1 MSGRARGKS
10 EQSENLST
18 VKLLNVEANWT
29 WERKEGN
36 RQTDNASLE
45 SKMKW
50 GNHDEVKYLSYHS
63 YTFFRSS

>member
-18 VKLLNVEANWT
+18 VELLNVEANWT
-29 WERKEGN
+29 WEGKEGH

-45 SKMKW
+45 NKI
-50 GNHDEVKYLSYHS
+50 L
-63 YTFFRSS
+63 FRSKWFIS